1 LKLKLSFCLII
12 IFASIF
18 LSYSYFD
25 KVKNKKIVF
34 KDSYL
39 VLKRNDNQKDI
50 IKKLRAKNIHIQYF
64 DWRLISF
71 SHQDKLLLKAGE
83 YLIPKDFSLFEIQN
97 MFQTGKT
104 ITRSFTLIEGSSA
117 INLRMKLLSNKY
129 LSGEIPTLM
138 EGIYKPD
145 TYHFKYGYSRVKLLN
160 RMKKAQDIS
169 INKVWKNK
177 PKDFILRNKR
187 ELLILAS
194 IIQREAKS
202 FEDSKLVASVFIN
215 RLRKKMKLQSDVT
228 LAFGLNING
237 KYITKKMLKSSHP
250 FNTYFHT
257 GLPPTPISYPGK
269 NALNALKNV
278 KNTNYFYFVADGKGG
293 HRFSETYD
301 LHKQNINLWKKSK
314 MKD

>member
-12 IFASIF
+12 IIASIS
-18 LSYSYFD
+18 LTISYFN
-25 KVKNKKIVF
+25 KVKNKKIVIEDTYF
-34 KDSYL
+34 F
-39 VLKRNDNQKDI
+39 LKKNDNQKVI
-50 IKKLRAKNIHIQYF
+50 LKKLRAKNINISYF
-64 DWRLISF
+64 DWRMISL
-71 SHQDKLLLKAGE
+71 SHQNKLLLKAGE
-83 YLIPKDFSLFEIQN
+83 YLIPKGFSLFEIQN
-97 MFQTGKT
+97 MFQAGKT
-104 ITRSFTLIEGSSA
+104 ITRIFTLIEGSSA
-117 INLRMKLLSNKY
+117 RNLRIKLLNNKY

-138 EGIYKPD
+138 EGIYKPN
-145 TYHFKYGYSRVKLLN
+145 TYYFKYGYSRVQLLN
-160 RMKKAQDIS
+160 RMKQAQDIS

-177 PKDFILRNKR
+177 PKDFMLRNKH

-194 IIQREAKS
+194 IIQKEAKS
-202 FEDSKLVASVFIN
+202 FKDSKLIASVFIN

-250 FNTYFHT
+250 FNTYFHS

-269 NALNALKNV
+269 NALNALNNV

-314 MKD
+314 LKD

>member
-34 KDSYL
+34 EDTYL
-39 VLKRNDNQKDI
+39 FLKKNDNQKVI
-50 IKKLRAKNIHIQYF
+50 LKKLRAKNIHIQYF
-64 DWRLISF
+64 DWRMISF
-71 SHQDKLLLKAGE
+71 SHQDKLLIKAGE

-117 INLRMKLLSNKY
+117 INLRLKLLSNKY

-177 PKDFILRNKR
+177 PKDFILRNKS

-215 RLRKKMKLQSDVT
+215 RLRKKMKLQSDV
-228 LAFGLNING
+228 LLLLG
-237 KYITKKMLKSSHP
+237 
-250 FNTYFHT
+250 
-257 GLPPTPISYPGK
+257 
-269 NALNALKNV
+269 
-278 KNTNYFYFVADGKGG
+278 
-293 HRFSETYD
+293 
-301 LHKQNINLWKKSK
+301 
-314 MKD
+314 

>member
-1 LKLKLSFCLII
+1 LKLKISFCLII
-12 IFASIF
+12 IIASIF
-18 LSYSYFD
+18 LTYSYFD
-25 KVKNKKIVF
+25 KVKNKKIVIE
-34 KDSYL
+34 DSYL
-39 VLKRNDNQKDI
+39 FLKKNDNQKVI
-50 IKKLRAKNIHIQYF
+50 LKKLRAKNINISYF
-64 DWRLISF
+64 DWRMISL

-83 YLIPKDFSLFEIQN
+83 YLIPKGFSLFEIQN

-117 INLRMKLLSNKY
+117 RNLRIKLLNNKY

-138 EGIYKPD
+138 EGIYKPN

-160 RMKKAQDIS
+160 RMKQAQDIS

-177 PKDFILRNKR
+177 PKDFMLRNKY

-194 IIQREAKS
+194 IIQKEAKS
-202 FEDSKLVASVFIN
+202 FEDSKLVASVFVN

-237 KYITKKMLKSSHP
+237 KFITKKMLKSSHP

-257 GLPPTPISYPGK
+257 GLPPTPISYPGE
-269 NALNALKNV
+269 NALNALNNV

-314 MKD
+314 LKD

>member
-1 LKLKLSFCLII
+1 MFED
-12 IFASIF
+12 
-18 LSYSYFD
+18 SYFFL
-25 KVKNKKIVF
+25 KK
-34 KDSYL
+34 
-39 VLKRNDNQKDI
+39 NDNQKVI
-50 IKKLRAKNIHIQYF
+50 LKKLRAKNIHIQYF
-64 DWRLISF
+64 DWRMISF
-71 SHQDKLLLKAGE
+71 LHQDKLLIKAGE

-250 FNTYFHT
+250 FNTYFKI

-278 KNTNYFYFVADGKGG
+278 KNTNYFYFVADGKGR

>member
-1 LKLKLSFCLII
+1 MFE
-12 IFASIF
+12 
-18 LSYSYFD
+18 
-25 KVKNKKIVF
+25 
-34 KDSYL
+34 DSYL
-39 VLKRNDNQKDI
+39 FLKKNDNQKVI
-50 IKKLRAKNIHIQYF
+50 LKKLRAKNIHIQYF

-228 LAFGLNING
+228 LA
-237 KYITKKMLKSSHP
+237 
-250 FNTYFHT
+250 
-257 GLPPTPISYPGK
+257 
-269 NALNALKNV
+269 
-278 KNTNYFYFVADGKGG
+278 
-293 HRFSETYD
+293 
-301 LHKQNINLWKKSK
+301 
-314 MKD
+314 